1 MPKRKSDP
9 RTDNPSPAAAA
20 GADDAPRE
28 SFEAL
33 LARVERAAERLES
46 GEIGLDEALRRYA
59 EGVGELR
66 KAAAVLR
73 EAEARVKVLVEA
85 DEGLRLED
93 LDADDDGV
101 PDDDAED
108 DGDDS
113 EA

>member
-1 MPKRKSDP
+1 MPERKTKET
-9 RTDNPSPAAAA
+9 TDNI
-20 GADDAPRE
+20 DAPLSADGGGNVSRE
-28 SFEAL
+28 SFEEL

-73 EAEARVKVLVEA
+73 EAEARVKVLVES
-85 DEGLRLED
+85 DEGLRLDD
-93 LDADDDGV
+93 L
-101 PDDDAED
+101 
-108 DGDDS
+108 DGDDGEDGGEDDDP